1 MIEGLLSTGSTYSI
15 KVRAH
20 NHAGYTD
27 SPPIVVVLAAVPD
40 TPSSAP
46 TSDALVTDQEQIK
59 VSYGPLLASENG
71 GSDILSYEIQM
82 DDGQGGD
89 FYSLAGGETAGDSLA
104 TTYTIGQDI
113 QDGGLY
119 RFRYRARNVN
129 GWSSFSAIAYVRA
142 ATVPTR
148 PSSPRIYLIDITS
161 ITVTVQKALDDGG
174 SYVSGY
180 QLWRN

>member
-46 TSDALVTDQEQIK
+46 TSDALVTDQQQIK

-129 GWSSFSAIAYVRA
+129 GWSSFSAIAYIRA

-148 PSSPRIYLIDITS
+148 PSSPSLDLVDSTS
-161 ITVTVQKALDDGG
+161 ITVTIQKVLDDGG

>member
-1 MIEGLLSTGSTYSI
+1 
-15 KVRAH
+15 
-20 NHAGYTD
+20 
-27 SPPIVVVLAAVPD
+27 
-40 TPSSAP
+40 
-46 TSDALVTDQEQIK
+46 
-59 VSYGPLLASENG
+59 LLASENG

-89 FYSLAGGETAGDSLA
+89 FYSLAGNETAGKTLA
-104 TTYTIGQDI
+104 TTFTIRQDI

-129 GWSSFSAIAYVRA
+129 GWSSFSAIAYIRA
-142 ATVPTR
+142 ATVPAR
-148 PSSPRIYLIDITS
+148 PSSPTLDLVDSTS
-161 ITVTVQKALDDGG
+161 ISVTIRKVLDDGG